1 MSVFTSNAWDFTL
14 LLSSPGHK
22 WPPVETLLQILL
34 SPQGLRSLTS
44 TGDPRFPSSPYK
56 PLSPFGSLS
65 YDWVMVGLKGLP
77 SLLAWILKP
86 QRDQISTDLP
96 LLSVCVAQWCSLED
110 HALLCYSNTEKK
122 MQVSSPLNLVWGT
135 VASLLCLDYQTRS
148 PEPSSLT
155 IILKATSQGKICSA
169 TTSLFMIYKQLKGTA
184 QMNASIWESHY
195 SCMSLLKHLSSPRW
209 L

>member
-122 MQVSSPLNLVWGT
+122 
-135 VASLLCLDYQTRS
+135 
-148 PEPSSLT
+148 
-155 IILKATSQGKICSA
+155 
-169 TTSLFMIYKQLKGTA
+169 
-184 QMNASIWESHY
+184 NASKQSLELGLGDRGQSALFGLSDTLPRTQLIDDYIKSHIAGKD
-195 SCMSLLKHLSSPRW
+195 LLSHHKPIHDL
-209 L
+209 